1 MKRPAATGSLNKTLE
16 DMRGGIKKAKTDDDE
31 NQKNAE
37 SENESEES
45 DHREKERPSSS
56 AKCRK
61 IFLRTFWTCTK
72 EKLCPRAHPAL
83 FERTSSTSCSQSCP
97 LVGTA
102 ST

>member
-1 MKRPAATGSLNKTLE
+1 MKRPAAIGSLNKTLE
-16 DMRGGIKKAKTDDDE
+16 DMRGGIKKAKTDDE
-31 NQKNAE
+31 NKKNAE
-37 SENESEES
+37 SENESEEE
-45 DHREKERPSSS
+45 DHRDKGRPSSS

-83 FERTSSTSCSQSCP
+83 ERTSSTSCSQSCP
-97 LVGTA
+97 LVRTA